1 MDNVLSVNSEYKRR
15 AWLIALILHIF
26 LLALFLFLKLY
37 IPYPPPEEEGIMISL
52 GSFEYS
58 SGDVQPE
65 AVNPEEV
72 SEQVSTE
79 SVQSNQNIQD
89 EVITQDYEDAPVVNI
104 KKEETKTSPDNKK
117 EDIDKEE
124 IIKKKDPVIDSKA
137 LYSGKKTD
145 KNKDTSQGK
154 ETGNGDQGKEDGNPL
169 SNSKGDVNYGL
180 GNEGVSFSLSGRSI
194 LKRPSIQHSS
204 QSTGTIVIRIKVD
217 EEGNVINANYTSKGS
232 TTSDPYLIGVAKRS
246 AQKAIFSAHP
256 NGQEEQWGSITF
268 VFKLK

>member
-104 KKEETKTSPDNKK
+104 KKEETKTSQDNKK

-145 KNKDTSQGK
+145 KNKDTS
-154 ETGNGDQGKEDGNPL
+154 QGKEDGNPL

-217 EEGNVINANYTSKGS
+217 EEGNVINADYTSKGS

-246 AQKAIFSAHP
+246 AQKAQFSAHP
-256 NGQEEQWGSITF
+256 NGHEEQWGSITF